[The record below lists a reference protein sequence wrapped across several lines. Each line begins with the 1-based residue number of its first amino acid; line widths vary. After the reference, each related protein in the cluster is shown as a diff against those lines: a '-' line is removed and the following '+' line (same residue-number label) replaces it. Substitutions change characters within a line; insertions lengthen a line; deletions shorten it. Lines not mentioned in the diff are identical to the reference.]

1 MMLESPKSLTATVH
15 VRFHYTEPAT
25 KPMSDSQT
33 QMIGKILDQAAEMEP
48 EFQELLLK
56 FTEYLNHQK
65 QKTEG

>member
-15 VRFHYTEPAT
+15 VRFHYTEPEA

-56 FTEYLNHQK
+56 FTDYLNQQK